1 MLRYERRFRIPA
13 GLDEVAKFHQNA
25 SALKRLTPP
34 PVFVQIH
41 RVEPLA
47 ENSLAEFT
55 MWMGPFPIRWL
66 ARHVQ
71 VDPKTGF
78 TDVQERGP
86 FKSWLH
92 RHRFTPVDDNSTEV
106 LDEINAEPGSGFIN
120 GFVSRMMWISLP
132 LLFAYRAWVTRKSIQ
147 KG

>member
-1 MLRYERRFRIPA
+1 MPRYERRFTVPA
-13 GLDEVAKFHQNA
+13 EVDEVARFHKDA

-34 PVFVQIH
+34 PVIVQLH

-55 MWMGPFPIRWL
+55 MWVGPFPIRWL
-66 ARHVQ
+66 ARHIQ
-71 VDPKTGF
+71 VDPRTGF

-86 FKSWLH
+86 FKSWRH
-92 RHRFTPVDDNSTEV
+92 RHTFTPVGNYATEV
-106 LDEINAEPGSGFIN
+106 LDEITAAPGSGFIN

-132 LLFAYRAWVTRKSIQ
+132 ILFAYRAWVTRKSVQ
-147 KG
+147 KR